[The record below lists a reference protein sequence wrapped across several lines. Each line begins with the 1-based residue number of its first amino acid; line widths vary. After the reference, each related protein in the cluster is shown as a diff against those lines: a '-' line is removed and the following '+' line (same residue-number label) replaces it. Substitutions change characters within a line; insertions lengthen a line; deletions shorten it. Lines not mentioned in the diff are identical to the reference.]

1 MWHSGTEIVP
11 AKATAAIGFWNILRG
26 QARQACPKDDVIFKN
41 LLTTIERS
49 LYDTQSALETGL
61 KSPFLIKDKINY

>member
-1 MWHSGTEIVP
+1 MWHSGTELTP
-11 AKATAAIGFWNILRG
+11 AKAAAAIGYWNILRG

-49 LYDTQSALETGL
+49 LYDRQSALETDL
-61 KSPFLIKDKINY
+61 ESPFLIKDQINY